1 MLTILLNNAQ
11 KFYKKAYEMLS
22 LDFIYCKI
30 EGKKEW
36 FLKLFQWQL
45 NRLESVKFSFN

>member
-11 KFYKKAYEMLS
+11 KFYKKVYEILS

-30 EGKKEW
+30 EGKKRVILETIPVTTEQIRISEV
-36 FLKLFQWQL
+36 FL
-45 NRLESVKFSFN
+45 